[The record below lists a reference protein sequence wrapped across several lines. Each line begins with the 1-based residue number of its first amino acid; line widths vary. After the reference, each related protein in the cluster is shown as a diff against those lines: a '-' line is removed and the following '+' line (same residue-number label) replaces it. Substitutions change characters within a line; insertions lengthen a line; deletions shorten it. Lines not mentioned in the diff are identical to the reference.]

1 MDSITDIFTYV
12 KFLECNHDICD
23 KVENVLV
30 QRRMLKYSEVDYHI
44 FK

>member
-12 KFLECNHDICD
+12 KFLECNHICD